1 MEDIIQ
7 KYKKEKKIRN
17 ISIVISSF
25 ALALALNIVLST
37 TDSGKYLKAS
47 VLNSNT
53 ISSQSADIY
62 LENTQ
67 NKWNTVLQIKS
78 SKDIAKVKSMWFSFT
93 FDKDNV
99 SIKWKT
105 LNLDDAEILD
115 IINNEWFN
123 TISINFKN
131 PTNIKAGD
139 TVLKIVVEKQENKT
153 QHMNIIN
160 ANIIDNDENMF
171 MLSTSGIDF

>member
-7 KYKKEKKIRN
+7 KYKRERKIRN
-17 ISIVISSF
+17 IAIIISSL
-25 ALALALNIVLST
+25 ALALALNIVVST

-47 VLNSNT
+47 VMNNTSLSN
-53 ISSQSADIY
+53 QSADIY
-62 LENTQ
+62 LENIQ

-78 SKDIAKVKSMWFSFT
+78 SKDISKVKNIWLSFV
-93 FDKDNV
+93 FNKDNT

-105 LNLDDAEILD
+105 LDFDDAEILD
-115 IINNEWFN
+115 IIHNDWFH

-139 TVLKIVVEKQENKT
+139 SLLKIVVEKQESKKE
-153 QHMNIIN
+153 HINIIN
-160 ANIIDNDENMF
+160 ANMIDSDENMF
-171 MLSTSGIDF
+171 MLSTAGIDF